1 MRVAVLGSGADA
13 LAVAAD
19 MSRRG
24 REVLL
29 ADFDDH
35 KADLEPVAAR
45 GGIVVS
51 DAGEPGRAPQT
62 CAVTVADGIPAAIGG
77 AGLIAVV
84 VPPSAHARAAAAIAP
99 HVTADQT
106 VLVLGD
112 GSGAIVARRVID
124 FPTPVAESNTVP
136 CPARLTGPGEIAATA
151 TPGGIAGLAA
161 PGAVLI
167 AALPGNP
174 AAAAPVI
181 DLVSDVWPH
190 ATATDTV
197 WSTVLSGYNAIA
209 KTVAMIATSGTLRD
223 LTGAMLW
230 AEGAMPEAEIV
241 IETVDNE
248 LLAVRKALNSKE
260 PRRYQD
266 FLAPQPDDAAQPDMA
281 GISESVACSLVLAS
295 SLGAATGVPTPVVD
309 GLVDVASAMLGRDF
323 GAEGR
328 TLATLGLDGLDT
340 TGLIGFARTG
350 FFP

>member
-19 MSRRG
+19 MSRHG
-24 REVLL
+24 RDAVL
-29 ADFDDH
+29 AGFDDSRSN
-35 KADLEPVAAR
+35 LEPVAAR

-51 DAGEPGRAPQT
+51 HPGDPGSRTYP
-62 CAVTVADGIPAAIGG
+62 VTVADDIPHAMDG
-77 AGLIAVV
+77 AELIAVV
-84 VPPSAHARAAAAIAP
+84 VPPSAHSRAAAAIAP

-112 GSGAIVARRVID
+112 GGGAIVARRAID
-124 FPTPVAESNTVP
+124 PPILVAEANTVP
-136 CPARLTGPGEIAATA
+136 CPARLTGPGEIASRPT
-151 TPGGIAGLAA
+151 

-167 AALPGNP
+167 AALPATP
-174 AAAAPVI
+174 AGTAQVI

-197 WSTVLSGYNAIA
+197 WSTVLSGYRAMA
-209 KTVAMIATSGTLRD
+209 RTVATI
-223 LTGAMLW
+223 
-230 AEGAMPEAEIV
+230 EGATPEVAIV
-241 IETVDNE
+241 METVDDE
-248 LLAVRKALNSKE
+248 LLAVRRALNSKE

-266 FLAPQPDDAAQPDMA
+266 FLAAQADEADIEDMT
-281 GISESVACSLVLAS
+281 ESVACSLVLAS

-309 GLVDVASAMLGRDF
+309 GLVDAASAMLGRDLR
-323 GAEGR
+323 AEGR
-328 TLATLGLDGLDT
+328 TLASLGLDGLDT